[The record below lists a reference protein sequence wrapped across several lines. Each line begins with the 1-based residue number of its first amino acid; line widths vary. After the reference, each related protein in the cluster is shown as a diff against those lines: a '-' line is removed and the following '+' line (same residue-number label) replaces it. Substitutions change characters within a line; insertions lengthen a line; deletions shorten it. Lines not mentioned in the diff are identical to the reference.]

1 MSFLNLVEQASTPAT
16 PTTNHV
22 RIYVGPSGLLRSIDD
37 AGVVTTYDPGLTAE
51 QVQDIVGALMID
63 SASIDFDYDDTAN
76 TLTATVLPA
85 GVDHDALANFVAN
98 EHIDHSTVS
107 ISAGTGLTGGGTIA
121 ANRTI
126 SLANTAV
133 TPSTYGSAS
142 SVPQIAVDA
151 QGRITGASS
160 VSISVPSSAITDFT
174 EAAQDAVGNILTD
187 SASVD
192 FTYNDALNTIT
203 AAVLPAGVD
212 HNSLSNYVA
221 NRHIDHSAVSI
232 SAGTGLTGG
241 GDITASRS
249 FAITATGVTAASY
262 GTASQIGSFSVNAQG
277 QLTSASN
284 VAIAIPS
291 TAVTD
296 FAEAVD
302 DRVAALVI
310 AGAGISVTYNDPAN
324 TLTIASTIT
333 QYTDEQAQ
341 DATAS
346 LIQNGTGISWSYN
359 DVANTLTPT
368 VTLSP
373 FSTTNLAEGTNLYY
387 TSSRFDT
394 AFAGKSTTN
403 LAEGTNLYYT
413 SGRFDTA
420 FAAKSTT
427 NLAEG
432 TNLYFTDERAQ
443 DAVGAIL
450 TDSASV
456 DFTYND
462 AGNTI
467 SAAVLPAG
475 VNHDALAN
483 FVANEHIDH
492 TSVSISAG
500 TGLTGGGDISA
511 NRSISMPNVGT
522 AGTYGSA
529 ILFPIITTD
538 AQGRV
543 SAVTTSSPF
552 PAVSITSTADV
563 TTTSA
568 TFALIG
574 SMTTTPAAGE
584 YIVFFSCS
592 AAIAVDS
599 NGDISLFIAGVEQTA
614 TRRTIEATTSGAGNT
629 TAQCSLTF
637 TTLIN
642 VNGSQAVTVQ
652 FRENGGGTM
661 TIKARELILTKI

>member
-22 RIYVGPSGLLRSIDD
+22 RIYVGPSGLIRSIDD
-37 AGVVTTYDPGLTAE
+37 AGIVTTYDPGLTPE

-63 SASIDFDYDDTAN
+63 STSIDFDYDDTAN

-107 ISAGTGLTGGGTIA
+107 ISAGTGLTGGGDISA
-121 ANRTI
+121 SRTLN
-126 SLANTAV
+126 LADTAV
-133 TPSTYGSAS
+133 TPSTYGSS
-142 SVPQIAVDA
+142 STVSQIAVDA

-187 SASVD
+187 SSSID
-192 FTYNDALNTIT
+192 FTYNDALNTVS
-203 AAVLPAGVD
+203 AVVLPVGVD

-221 NRHIDHSAVSI
+221 NRHIDHNAVSI
-232 SAGTGLTGG
+232 TAGTGLTGG

-249 FAITATGVTAASY
+249 LSITATGVTATSY
-262 GTASQIGSFSVNAQG
+262 GSASAVATFSVNAQG
-277 QLTSASN
+277 QLTTATN
-284 VAIAIPS
+284 VSIAIGS
-291 TAVTD
+291 SAVTD
-296 FAEAVD
+296 FSEAVD
-302 DRVAALVI
+302 DRVAALLI
-310 AGAGISVTYNDPAN
+310 AGAGISLTYNDPSN

-341 DATAS
+341 DAAAS

-359 DVANTLTPT
+359 DVVNTLTPT

-373 FSTTNLAEGTNLYY
+373 FTTT
-387 TSSRFDT
+387 D
-394 AFAGKSTTN
+394 

-427 NLAEG
+427 NLTEG

-443 DAVGAIL
+443 DAVGTIL

-467 SAAVLPAG
+467 TAAVLPAG
-475 VNHDALAN
+475 VNHNALQN
-483 FVANEHIDH
+483 YVANQHIDH
-492 TSVSISAG
+492 SSVSISAG
-500 TGLTGGGDISA
+500 TGLSGGGDISA
-511 NRSISMPNVGT
+511 NRTISMPNVGT

-529 ILFPIITTD
+529 IVYPIITTD

-543 SAVTTSSPF
+543 TAVTTASSF
-552 PAVSITSTADV
+552 AAVSITSITNV
-563 TTTSA
+563 TTTSG
-568 TFALIG
+568 TFATIG
-574 SMTTTPAAGE
+574 SMTTTPVAGN

-592 AAIAVDS
+592 AAIDLDS
-599 NGDISLFIAGVEQTA
+599 NGDISLFNGITQVTA
-614 TRRTIEATTSGAGNT
+614 TQRTIEGIVTGAATTNT
-629 TAQCSLTF
+629 QATLSF
-637 TTLIN
+637 TTL
-642 VNGSQAVTVQ
+642 VTANGTDALTVQ
-652 FRENGGGTM
+652 FRENAAGTL
-661 TIKARELILTKI
+661 TIKARELIITRI